1 MHRVLAFLLLL
12 CLRSASAQTAALAP
26 PDQTTPSLLSPQAAY
41 DQANLPLD
49 ITRRDQGNW
58 SDIELNALDIAVA
71 QAKDACLARVSQTYT
86 GSDLVDYARLC
97 AFGKQWHNT
106 YTAAHAYIDTDQD
119 LVKPLLPDAYALEVQ
134 ADLNLGNEQEA
145 LATCIAMLHAVP
157 YSELTDEVTTA
168 TVRYMEFAFTFDAAT
183 LMAERQPFLLKL
195 LQASQTAPAL
205 DQSSAASSIPVHVL
219 FEHALDFAAIELYDK
234 QPSMAGVL
242 VADINRSLPAN
253 LSPDE
258 AILIAAERRQ
268 YALIGTQFPDLPG
281 AVSLANPTTLLP
293 AQPQLGAAATVFL
306 LFPPWC
312 VQCIRQA
319 AQLDPDLP
327 GSVHIYA
334 LLADTP
340 PQLPPPAPKPST
352 RMPSAAARHASP
364 QSIAKLPAPLPSV
377 SITLGREQQPSAVD
391 QLRSKPTLV
400 VAPSTLADFNAG
412 DFPFLI
418 ATDHNGVIR
427 LMVPAA
433 PYNALKR
440 DGPIDQIVS
449 FIAARWPPPP
459 SAFQPHIQI
468 SPPPPAPSHP

>member
-1 MHRVLAFLLLL
+1 M
-12 CLRSASAQTAALAP
+12 P
-26 PDQTTPSLLSPQAAY
+26 PPAEPSTPPLLSPQAAY
-41 DQANLPLD
+41 GQANLPLD

-71 QAKDACLARVSQTYT
+71 QAKDACLVRVSQTYT
-86 GSDLVDYARLC
+86 GSDLVGYARLC
-97 AFGKQWHNT
+97 AFGKQWHAT
-106 YTAAHAYIDTDQD
+106 YTAARAYIDNSQD
-119 LVKPLLPDAYALEVQ
+119 LVKPLLPDAYALAVQ

-145 LATCIAMLHAVP
+145 LAACIAMLHAVP
-157 YSELTDEVTTA
+157 YSELVDEVTTA
-168 TVRYMEFAFTFDAAT
+168 TVRYMEFAYTFDAAT
-183 LMAERQPFLLKL
+183 LMAERQPLLLKL
-195 LQASQTAPAL
+195 LKASQTT
-205 DQSSAASSIPVHVL
+205 SAASSIPVHVL

-242 VADINRSLPAN
+242 VADLNRSLPAN
-253 LSPDE
+253 LPPDE
-258 AILIAAERRQ
+258 AILIAADRRQ
-268 YALIGTQFPDLPG
+268 YALIGTHFPDLPG
-281 AVSLANPTTLLP
+281 AVSLADHATLLP
-293 AQPQLGAAATVFL
+293 AQPRLGAAATVFL

-340 PQLPPPAPKPST
+340 PETPPPATKPT
-352 RMPSAAARHASP
+352 THTPSAAARHATP
-364 QSIAKLPAPLPSV
+364 QSVAKLPVPLPSV

-391 QLRSKPTLV
+391 QLRGKPTLV

-418 ATDHNGVIR
+418 ATDHDGVIR

-459 SAFQPHIQI
+459 SAYQLHIQVP
-468 SPPPPAPSHP
+468 PPPPAPSHP